1 MERGLQEL
9 LSIFGLLIGPH
20 VSVVVVAGSH
30 VATCHGETGKTSR
43 EFNVWKMCF
52 HLPIYALTLFC
63 MYEKPPQ
70 ASLKTFCELEDFF
83 IFFFDFGVSI
93 TLSRCD
99 T

>member
-30 VATCHGETGKTSR
+30 VAACYGETGKTSR

-52 HLPIYALTLFC
+52 HLPIYALTLFHISQNEHKKRV
-63 MYEKPPQ
+63 METQLLSYVNTGDTVFVYLL
-70 ASLKTFCELEDFF
+70 S
-83 IFFFDFGVSI
+83 IFNKH
-93 TLSRCD
+93 
-99 T
+99 